1 MSLHLFLTFILILL
15 LYCHFTSA
23 SLITSNSYSH
33 FSAFFYLH
41 AKTPISFPLILLLV
55 LTATKLNSDCLLPH
69 PLCFIELLA
78 KQQLCCQMQ
87 MPHRHHSEAAVL
99 SVEENIAELLQF
111 KTMPDHSNCLP
122 LKKCMDQKT
131 THNQA
136 ILFFKNGIYFFFL
149 LTQVWSSY
157 HFPIEVTAEQQE
169 VQMKED
175 WNPYTCGHS

>member
-1 MSLHLFLTFILILL
+1 MLGSHHSLWNSCDLNGRVFDFWGHFLLCSYHVLRQVFPALWNIQFVCLSSYFSTSFLTFSIIFFPTHLGHCYSKVFFLLQIKQNWLTVNNNPYKMSLHLFLTFILILL

-78 KQQLCCQMQ
+78 KQ
-87 MPHRHHSEAAVL
+87 
-99 SVEENIAELLQF
+99 
-111 KTMPDHSNCLP
+111 
-122 LKKCMDQKT
+122 
-131 THNQA
+131 
-136 ILFFKNGIYFFFL
+136 
-149 LTQVWSSY
+149 
-157 HFPIEVTAEQQE
+157 
-169 VQMKED
+169 
-175 WNPYTCGHS
+175 